1 MLAGYRNGPWLQENE
16 AFCRM
21 SLDAML
27 RQSSEQLMTEG
38 VMPQDATLFHEQS
51 ISVDLQGLRLCG
63 RADYVLGYDGD
74 NRKDCGA
81 LLAARALIRNIVLER
96 KPSAP
101 RISCNDEVPSVG
113 FREIQLL
120 CPGLLH
126 GRNSLPNTLSKTG
139 LAKIFNFVCDLL
151 ETPILSTPT
160 LTKRHPFPH
169 LSTQIEKYES
179 ETWRAVF
186 AIDELCE
193 EFEIWKRIP
202 RPKPESLQ
210 AGSSASLGNV
220 ANQTK

>member
-1 MLAGYRNGPWLQENE
+1 MPDVFGCHAPAVQRTAYDGGCDAAGRN
-16 AFCRM
+16 AFPRAEHKRR
-21 SLDAML
+21 SP
-27 RQSSEQLMTEG
+27 RIET
-38 VMPQDATLFHEQS
+38 
-51 ISVDLQGLRLCG
+51 CG
-63 RADYVLGYDGD
+63 RANYVLGYDGD

-96 KPSAP
+96 KPTAP
-101 RISCNDEVPSVG
+101 RKSCNDEVPSVG

-169 LSTQIEKYES
+169 LSTQIEKYEA

-193 EFEIWKRIP
+193 EFEI
-202 RPKPESLQ
+202 
-210 AGSSASLGNV
+210 
-220 ANQTK
+220 

>member
-1 MLAGYRNGPWLQENE
+1 MR
-16 AFCRM
+16 
-21 SLDAML
+21 
-27 RQSSEQLMTEG
+27 
-38 VMPQDATLFHEQS
+38 QDATLFHEQS

-81 LLAARALIRNIVLER
+81 LLAARALIRNIVFER
-96 KPSAP
+96 KATAP

-139 LAKIFNFVCDLL
+139 LVKIFNFVCDLL
-151 ETPILSTPT
+151 ETSILSTPT

-193 EFEIWKRIP
+193 EFEI
-202 RPKPESLQ
+202 
-210 AGSSASLGNV
+210 
-220 ANQTK
+220 